1 MLGFLCPYDENEKQ
15 VEKEKV
21 FFVSI
26 KEKTKDDI
34 KVEVSPFA
42 LAFARKF
49 NLNKVYLYFEKE
61 KIVFDYEV

>member
-1 MLGFLCPYDENEKQ
+1 MLGFLCPYDDNEKQ
-15 VEKEKV
+15 AEKEKI

-26 KEKTKDDI
+26 KGKDKDDI

-49 NLNKVYLYFEKE
+49 KLNKVYLYFDKE
-61 KIVFDYEV
+61 KIVFDYES